1 MISRY
6 LGIAQGSQKTFQ
18 EEAEHLHGLGPLLM
32 KRKDLCDKDSI
43 GAGPVGINQTILAK
57 YFHTG
62 RTRSYC
68 LLYLLMFLF
77 NSSPSPCYES
87 VKPDLAGAQCCF
99 ISHRGQL
106 ASLLNIS
113 RGTQCTKD
121 KLFKG
126 DKQYF
131 KVEKNSLAVS
141 VCWSEFILKW
151 LMLV

>member
-1 MISRY
+1 MRI
-6 LGIAQGSQKTFQ
+6 KCFP
-18 EEAEHLHGLGPLLM
+18 EVMM
-32 KRKDLCDKDSI
+32 KIDI
-43 GAGPVGINQTILAK
+43 
-57 YFHTG
+57 
-62 RTRSYC
+62 
-68 LLYLLMFLF
+68 F
-77 NSSPSPCYES
+77 NYAAMEQPHENY
-87 VKPDLAGAQCCF
+87 AQCCF

-113 RGTQCTKD
+113 RGTQCTKE